1 MHGGRTTQQA
11 PAGSGTNKKQMFDSH
26 YEAAF
31 DVLNGI
37 APWGKEIYSIPMQL
51 LTPKFVGKLPADA
64 VYLAKVDEVLECQM
78 VGNLERYLLKFGDCT
93 FEGFGKSGVMPVM
106 NKPDVACFTPRV
118 VFSNMQEREYV
129 VLDVIGF
136 NSVPT
141 TNTFVGDDYD
151 GTDPSDL
158 ARQAQDLAYA
168 TEAHDAMT

>member
-1 MHGGRTTQQA
+1 MYQ
-11 PAGSGTNKKQMFDSH
+11 SH

-31 DVLNGI
+31 DVLNVI
-37 APWGKEIYSIPMQL
+37 APWGKEVYSIPMQL

-106 NKPDVACFTPRV
+106 NKPDVVCFTPRV
-118 VFSNMQEREYV
+118 VFVNMQDKEFV

-136 NSVPT
+136 NSVPNAT
-141 TNTFVGDDYD
+141 TFVGNDYD

-158 ARQAQDLAYA
+158 ARDADNLRVE
-168 TEAHDAMT
+168 TEAFEAMTS